1 MAVLVSFRKYRE
13 DAGSVE
19 YLFGFDQPVRRL
31 RFDKASRRPE
41 ALDGSADHEFR
52 KAVNKIVAMLNEQQ
66 EWPDSGVYAAW
77 PSKALQK

>member
-13 DAGSVE
+13 DAQAVE

-41 ALDGSADHEFR
+41 PLDGSADHEFR
-52 KAVNKIVAMLNEQQ
+52 KAVKKIVTMLNEQQ
-66 EWPDSGVYAAW
+66 EWPESGVYAA
-77 PSKALQK
+77 

>member
-31 RFDKASRRPE
+31 RFDKASPTTEGPRRVRTLRSP
-41 ALDGSADHEFR
+41 R
-52 KAVNKIVAMLNEQQ
+52 
-66 EWPDSGVYAAW
+66 
-77 PSKALQK
+77 

>member
-31 RFDKASRRPE
+31 RFDKASRRPK

-52 KAVNKIVAMLNEQQ
+52 KAVSKIIAMLNEQQ
-66 EWPDSGVYAAW
+66 GVAGVGVYAA
-77 PSKALQK
+77 